1 MAAAGWCCDGS
12 SIMGIIQVGQSP
24 SLGIVGDG
32 STTFTVTSGNAT
44 VLTANATVVS
54 IKVPANLGGVT
65 AGNVNNS
72 SSTNGFSF
80 NLATGRNQISSYGF
94 TFNQDGDVLTP
105 TNKTRYVYTYTGA
118 DQTFVVPAGVNY
130 IYAKLWG
137 AGGGAGLQGGFT
149 NGADGGGGGHT
160 RGIFPVTP
168 GATIY
173 VKVGS
178 GGYTSNSTNTV
189 YGGGGTGAG
198 TGDNRYSGMGGGYC
212 GIFNGSVSFANA
224 LAIAG
229 GGGGG
234 GSSNTNWILSPGGA
248 GGGAQAQ
255 RGQAVSSPATAG
267 GGASTNAGGTAG
279 TGNSNGANAGTQ
291 LAGGNSG
298 TNNYGGGGGGGLY
311 GGGAGAYTN
320 GNLMGGGGGGS
331 GYVIGSAVLAQT
343 YTGNYRNPAFYWDP
357 DLMAGYTSASIQ
369 EMPGYGAVNTNNTV
383 PVATLVGGHAV
394 CVIYY

>member
-1 MAAAGWCCDGS
+1 MAQITQDINGNVTLQPD
-12 SIMGIIQVGQSP
+12 
-24 SLGIVGDG
+24 
-32 STTFTVTSGNAT
+32 TT
-44 VLTANATVVS
+44 
-54 IKVPANLGGVT
+54 
-65 AGNVNNS
+65 GNVNLVVTGTTVLSVTGNNIIA
-72 SSTNGFSF
+72 TNPPASVSF
-80 NLATGRNQISSYGF
+80 GGTYTVSNVVSNTATFGYFINTAGGRNQLNNVGF
-94 TFNQDGDVLTP
+94 TFNQDGDILTP
-105 TNKTRYVYTYTGA
+105 TNKTRYAYAYTGSN
-118 DQTFVVPAGVNY
+118 QSFTVPAGVNW
-130 IYAKLWG
+130 IYVKLWG
-137 AGGGAGLQGGFT
+137 AGGGAGRAGGWAY
-149 NGADGGGGGHT
+149 GADGGGGGHT
-160 RGIFPVTP
+160 RGLIPVTP

-173 VKVGS
+173 VVVGS
-178 GGYTSNSTNTV
+178 GGYVSNGSSTL

-198 TGDNRYSGMGGGYC
+198 TGDNIYAGMGGGYC
-212 GIFNGSVSFANA
+212 GVFNGSVSFTTA

-234 GSSNTNWILSPGGA
+234 GSLYTPQWANMAIGGA

-255 RGQAVSSPATAG
+255 RGASAQAASFASGG
-267 GGASTNAGGTAG
+267 GGASTNAGGTG
-279 TGNSNGANAGTQ
+279 GSGNNNGGNAGTQ
-291 LAGGNSG
+291 LTGGNSG
-298 TNNYGGGGGGGLY
+298 INNYGGGGGGGLY

-320 GNLMGGGGGGS
+320 GSLMGGGGGGS

>member
-1 MAAAGWCCDGS
+1 MAQITQDINGNVTLQPDATGNVNLVVTG
-12 SIMGIIQVGQSP
+12 
-24 SLGIVGDG
+24 
-32 STTFTVTSGNAT
+32 TTVLSVTSGNVITPGSAASVT
-44 VLTANATVVS
+44 FAGPLGVANIVS
-54 IKVPANLGGVT
+54 NTTTFGYFI
-65 AGNVNNS
+65 NS
-72 SSTNGFSF
+72 TS
-80 NLATGRNQISSYGF
+80 GRNQLNNVGF
-94 TFNQDGDVLTP
+94 LFNQDGDVLTP
-105 TNKTRYVYTYTGA
+105 TNKTRYAYAYTGSN
-118 DQTFVVPAGVNY
+118 QSFTVPSNVSWIFV
-130 IYAKLWG
+130 KLWG
-137 AGGGAGLQGGFT
+137 AGGGAGRAGGWSY
-149 NGADGGGGGHT
+149 GSDAGGGGHT
-160 RGIFPVTP
+160 RGLIPVTP

-173 VKVGS
+173 VVVGA

-189 YGGGGTGAG
+189 YGGGGTGGG
-198 TGDNRYSGMGGGYC
+198 TGDNQYAGMGGGYC
-212 GIFNGSVSFANA
+212 GVFNGSVSFANA

-234 GSSNTNWILSPGGA
+234 GSANVSWYTLGTGGA

-267 GGASTNAGGTAG
+267 GGASTNAGGTGGSGNNNAG
-279 TGNSNGANAGTQ
+279 NAGTQ
-291 LAGGNSG
+291 LTGGNAG

-311 GGGAGAYTN
+311 GGGAGAFTN

-357 DLMAGYTSASIQ
+357 DLMAGYTSANIQ